1 MPKLTM
7 NFIETK
13 IERPAQGQVII
24 RDDELKGFGLRVTP
38 GLISYICECR
48 VAGKVRRVTIGKH
61 GLPWTP
67 ESARKQALVILGS
80 MASGVDPVAQKA
92 KQKTVS
98 LTLAEAFEEFMQSK
112 EFRPLTRY
120 NYPRIMH
127 KKLGDWLDKPVTAIT
142 RDMVEQRFRKL
153 SSGTEIG
160 TPGKADANLTMTI
173 LRATLNYAS
182 LKHEVDGVPLIPSNP
197 VSRLTPTKAWHKI
210 PQRQGVIPDHK
221 LASFAKA
228 VMSLGNPTARDYYLV
243 LLLTGLRRNEAP
255 RLLWS
260 DIDLEGKVL
269 SVRGD
274 IAKNG
279 IEHRLPLSDFLH
291 ALFSRRYNERGDSEY
306 VFPGYRG
313 QGRYY
318 GCYET
323 LKNLRE
329 QSECEFAIHD
339 LRRTFLTMAE
349 RLDTPHFALK
359 KLAGHSMRG
368 DITAGY
374 LVIDVER
381 LREPMQRI
389 TDKLVELMELEI
401 GQGSP
406 ELARRTPNY

>member
-38 GLISYICECR
+38 GSISYICECR
-48 VAGKVRRVTIGKH
+48 VAGKFRRVTIGKH

-80 MASGVDPVAQKA
+80 MASGVDPVAQKV
-92 KQKTVS
+92 KQKTIS

-160 TPGKADANLTMTI
+160 TPGKGDANLTMTI

-197 VSRLTPTKAWHKI
+197 VSRLTQTKAWHKL

-221 LASFAKA
+221 LAAWAKA
-228 VMSLGNPTARDYYLV
+228 VMQLGNPTARDYYLV
-243 LLLTGLRRNEAP
+243 LLFTGLRRNEAP
-255 RLLWS
+255 RLS
-260 DIDLEGKVL
+260 
-269 SVRGD
+269 
-274 IAKNG
+274 
-279 IEHRLPLSDFLH
+279 
-291 ALFSRRYNERGDSEY
+291 
-306 VFPGYRG
+306 
-313 QGRYY
+313 
-318 GCYET
+318 
-323 LKNLRE
+323 
-329 QSECEFAIHD
+329 
-339 LRRTFLTMAE
+339 
-349 RLDTPHFALK
+349 
-359 KLAGHSMRG
+359 
-368 DITAGY
+368 
-374 LVIDVER
+374 VER
-381 LREPMQRI
+381 HRP
-389 TDKLVELMELEI
+389 
-401 GQGSP
+401 GG
-406 ELARRTPNY
+406 